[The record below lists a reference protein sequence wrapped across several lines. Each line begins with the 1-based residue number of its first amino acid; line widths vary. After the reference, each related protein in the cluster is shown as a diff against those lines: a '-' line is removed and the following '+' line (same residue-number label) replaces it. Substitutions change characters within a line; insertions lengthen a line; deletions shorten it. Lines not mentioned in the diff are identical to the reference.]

1 MHINIEKENQS
12 VYSVLWFCLVTNPS
26 FAGELSPKKKKGGI
40 FCFVMEKI
48 GKKKKKKTTVTD
60 IILVLICIVALS
72 IAAFAGY
79 RLFSIFM
86 EYKAGADEYSQITD
100 SVVKERDADAEEVQK
115 LKNSEGK
122 EEKHWNSPLE
132 IDFQELKNINEDV
145 AGWIYMEALPDISY
159 PIVKGDDNDFYLHHT
174 YKKESLFSGSIFM
187 DMKNTK
193 DFSDQNTIIYGHNM
207 KDGSMFG
214 TLKDYK
220 KEEIKN
226 KSPYFWIIT
235 EKEAYKYQ
243 IFAIYTADVDGD
255 TYTLIQ
261 GPGKET
267 IRYGEAMEKKSEV
280 TVKAHKFKATD
291 KIVTL
296 STCTGD
302 TSTRFVVQGVMV
314 YPE

>member
-1 MHINIEKENQS
+1 
-12 VYSVLWFCLVTNPS
+12 
-26 FAGELSPKKKKGGI
+26 
-40 FCFVMEKI
+40 MEKI

-60 IILVLICIVALS
+60 IILVLICIAALS

-79 RLFSIFM
+79 RLFAIFM

-159 PIVKGDDNDFYLHHT
+159 PIVKGNDNDFYLHHT

-214 TLKDYK
+214 TLKNYK

-267 IRYGEAMEKKSEV
+267 IHYGEAMEKKSEV